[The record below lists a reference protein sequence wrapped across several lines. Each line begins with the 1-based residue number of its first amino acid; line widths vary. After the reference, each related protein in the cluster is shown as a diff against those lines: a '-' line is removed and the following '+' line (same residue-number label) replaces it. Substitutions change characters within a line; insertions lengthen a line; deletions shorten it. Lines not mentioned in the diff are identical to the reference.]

1 VSGSQHPVHPTMVR
15 DGLGQNG
22 TRSLRVT
29 RSPITLLEIGALF
42 VLCLIAH
49 GRSLNGV
56 FHYDDLH
63 SIVDNPHIRSLSLI
77 PTLFTDPGTFSGLSF
92 GGMFRPLIMLS
103 YALTYVVFGLTPG
116 WFTAVNLMLHMGVVL
131 LAFFVLRRFSP
142 DRFSAW
148 GAAALVA
155 VHPVNVETVA
165 YISSRSESMCSF
177 FMLAAFLAYV
187 RRPGGSVWPSALSFL
202 LALMCKSVAITLVPL
217 LWLYESWFIRDS
229 WETRWRRL
237 WPFVA
242 VTVGYLWVIRA
253 LLSTSV
259 LQSPVRSMGTQLLTQ
274 VKALIYYV
282 HLLTLPW
289 GLSVEHQFSLGRFE
303 DLTVWASV
311 IALASA
317 LVVLLRAGACRR
329 SRWWLAWG
337 SVVLAP
343 TLIVPLNVLVNEH
356 RLYLVSLAFAAL
368 VVRLA
373 ALSGVGVRRVGKGI
387 LAVMVLLSLQ
397 RTAVWAD
404 TSELWQDALEK
415 GPHMPRAHLFVGDT
429 HFQAGDN
436 RLALDQYDAALR
448 VNPDHL
454 SAADR
459 LALHNNRGAA
469 LLRLGLFDAAAAAYD
484 EALRLEP
491 TYAPSLE
498 ALAGIQAI
506 SSQEHDTQAAAA
518 RRRGLAAMVAGDVES
533 AIKYL
538 KHSLSIV
545 SEQGTWLLLAAAHER
560 LQQWQEARDIYQA
573 LSRDANEAGR
583 QIARKRLESLAS
595 RAAQGGS
602 R

>member
-1 VSGSQHPVHPTMVR
+1 MSGSQPSAHPTVAPGR
-15 DGLGQNG
+15 LAQDGAG
-22 TRSLRVT
+22 TLRVSH
-29 RSPITLLEIGALF
+29 SPVSLLEIGALF

-49 GRSLNGV
+49 GRSLNGD

-103 YALTYVVFGLTPG
+103 YALTYAVFGLTPG

-131 LAFFVLRRFSP
+131 MAFFVLRWFSP

-165 YISSRSESMCSF
+165 YISSRSESMCSL
-177 FMLAAFLAYV
+177 FMLAALWAYV
-187 RRPGGSVWPSALSFL
+187 RRPGGNVWPSALSFL
-202 LALMCKSVAITLVPL
+202 FALMCKSVAITLVPL
-217 LWLYESWFIRDS
+217 LWLYESWFLRAS

-237 WPFVA
+237 WPFAA
-242 VTVGYLWVIRA
+242 VTVGYLWVIRS

-259 LQSPVRSMGTQLLTQ
+259 LQSPVRSVVTQLLTQ
-274 VKALIYYV
+274 VKALVYYV
-282 HLLTLPW
+282 HLLTLPR

-311 IALASA
+311 LALGSA
-317 LVVLLRAGACRR
+317 MVLLVRVGVGRR

-337 SVVLAP
+337 CLVLAP

-373 ALSGVGVRRVGKGI
+373 VLSGVGVRRVSKGI
-387 LAVMVLLSLQ
+387 LAVMVVLSFQ

-404 TSELWQDALEK
+404 SSLLWQDAVEK
-415 GPHMPRAHLFVGDT
+415 GPQMPRPHLFVGDA
-429 HFQAGDN
+429 HFQAGNN
-436 RLALDQYDAALR
+436 RLALNQYDAALR

-454 SAADR
+454 SAGDH
-459 LALHNNRGAA
+459 LVLHNNRGAT
-469 LLRLGLFDAAAAAYD
+469 LLGLGLFEEATAAYD
-484 EALRLEP
+484 DALRIDP

-498 ALAGIQAI
+498 ALAGLQALT
-506 SSQEHDTQAAAA
+506 SQEHDREAAAA
-518 RRRGLAAMVAGDVES
+518 RGRGVTALVTGDVGS
-533 AIKYL
+533 AIKHL
-538 KHSLSIV
+538 KQSLSIV
-545 SEQGTWLLLAAAHER
+545 SEQGTWLLLAGAHER
-560 LQQWQEARDIYQA
+560 LQQWQEAGDIYQA
-573 LSRDANEAGR
+573 LSRSANETGR
-583 QIARKRLESLAS
+583 QTARKRLESLAT
-595 RAAQGGS
+595 RAAQGVK
-602 R
+602 